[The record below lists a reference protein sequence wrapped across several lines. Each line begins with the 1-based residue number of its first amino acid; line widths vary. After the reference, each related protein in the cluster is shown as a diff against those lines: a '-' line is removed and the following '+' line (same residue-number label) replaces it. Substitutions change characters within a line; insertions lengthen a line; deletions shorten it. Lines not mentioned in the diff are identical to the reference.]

1 VNAGRIARFSLWV
14 LTAVTLALLY
24 GPLLATFV
32 YSFFSRR
39 GGTIDWSSFTFGWY
53 LRLFA
58 DQNLRDALLNSVTV
72 GFVATAVSLVMGMLL
87 AFYSNDPTARGRSLL
102 QAIVFLPFIMPP
114 IITGLALLIFFRE
127 TNVPRSLV
135 TVTIGHIVFVLAVV
149 YRTLL
154 ARLQALR
161 RSLVEASYD
170 LGANRWQTFRFILM
184 PNLMTAIVSSA
195 VLAFALSFDETL
207 ITLFLASGES
217 TLPLRLWGMM
227 RIGFTPEINALVTL
241 IILVSTGL
249 FLAVARFFRR

>member
-1 VNAGRIARFSLWV
+1 LSTNRLVRLLLWLLAGA
-14 LTAVTLALLY
+14 TLVLLY
-24 GPLLATFV
+24 GPLVATFV
-32 YSFFSRR
+32 YSFVSRR
-39 GGTIDWSSFTFGWY
+39 AGTIDWSSFTFDWY
-53 LRLFA
+53 RLLLF
-58 DQNLRDALLNSVTV
+58 DQNLRGALFNSVLI
-72 GFVATAVSLVMGMLL
+72 GFVAVAISLVVGMML
-87 AFYSNDPTARGRSLL
+87 AFYSNDPAARGRGLI
-102 QAIVFLPFIMPP
+102 QAIVFLPFVMPP

-127 TNVPRSLV
+127 TDVPRSLV
-135 TVTIGHIVFVLAVV
+135 TVTIGHVVFVLAVV

-170 LGANRWQTFRFILM
+170 LGADRWQTFRFVLL
-184 PNLMTAIVSSA
+184 PNLMTAIVASA

-241 IILVSTGL
+241 IILLSTGL